1 MFNWLKR
8 LFNPNKL
15 LPKDV
20 ETGLMTSMFCNVKF
34 GEKLVVPDNCV
45 CYLSYRDKIYSE
57 FTAGSFDLDEKTL
70 DAIVSKQ
77 KRTDN
82 KKKKQVKFDLFF
94 VNLSAFD
101 YETKQKE
108 VIPVD
113 KKLSKIEIKTNFTCA
128 VTDATKFR
136 KYALSFYALIRPIDA
151 ENLVKDFVREHIN
164 KYYLK
169 RELFT
174 PIEDAAEAAAFKAYL
189 NKKAERFGFAFNRF
203 DMALWVKAK
212 DNNKGEKQENV
223 KKFSFFERQNS
234 TLQTTKEQQPKQ
246 EAVLNEK
253 ENATPKQE
261 KNIDNA
267 ANKEYNLDNAE
278 QIAAEKQSKEEICPI
293 CQSKRIANSA
303 FCHRCG
309 YKF

>member
-1 MFNWLKR
+1 MFNWFKK

-57 FTAGSFDLDEKTL
+57 FTAGSYDLDEKVL
-70 DAIVSKQ
+70 DQIAVKQ
-77 KRTDN
+77 IKSTN

-94 VNLSAFD
+94 VNLSVFE
-101 YETKQKE
+101 YETRQRE

-113 KKLSKIEIKTNFTCA
+113 KKLTKFDIKSNFTCN
-128 VTDATKFR
+128 VVDATKFR

-174 PIEDAAEAAAFKAYL
+174 PIEQAAESTSFRVYL
-189 NKKAERFGFAFNRF
+189 NKKAEKYGFTFNSF
-203 DMALWVKAK
+203 DMALWIKAK
-212 DNNKGEKQENV
+212 GSKQPEKQEQV
-223 KKFSFFERQNS
+223 KHFSFFERQGNNNAAKS
-234 TLQTTKEQQPKQ
+234 TTNII
-246 EAVLNEK
+246 NEK
-253 ENATPKQE
+253 AENQPTTQE
-261 KNIDNA
+261 KSIDNA
-267 ANKEYNLDNAE
+267 DNKEYNLNNAE
-278 QIAAEKQSKEEICPI
+278 TKAEKQIKEDVCPN

>member
-1 MFNWLKR
+1 MFNWLKK

-45 CYLSYRDKIYSE
+45 CYLSYRDKIYNE
-57 FTAGSFDLDEKTL
+57 FTAGSYDLDEKTL
-70 DAIVSKQ
+70 DPIAAKQ
-77 KRTDN
+77 FKSAS

-94 VNLSAFD
+94 VNLGVFE
-101 YETKQKE
+101 YETRQRE

-113 KKLSKIEIKTNFTCA
+113 KKLTKFDIKSNFSCL
-128 VTDATKFR
+128 VIDPTKFR

-174 PIEDAAEAAAFKAYL
+174 PIEPTAESASFKVYL
-189 NKKAERFGFAFNRF
+189 NKKAEKYGFTFNSF
-203 DMALWVKAK
+203 DMALWIKAK
-212 DNNKGEKQENV
+212 GNKQPEKQEQV
-223 KKFSFFERQNS
+223 KHFSFFERQESNVTETKPS
-234 TLQTTKEQQPKQ
+234 TVKTETINQPM
-246 EAVLNEK
+246 A
-253 ENATPKQE
+253 QE
-261 KNIDNA
+261 KSIDNA
-267 ANKEYNLDNAE
+267 DNKEYNLNNAE
-278 QIAAEKQSKEEICPI
+278 TKEEKQIKEDVCPN